1 MSPLFLKII
10 NLTKWKTT
18 DLFPYLVS
26 FLNVWSDVYISM
38 YIKDFRFGTFPSISG
53 SGYTFY
59 RAPIRTNNYCPLFC
73 CNWKT
78 WRNDRV
84 KMYTELYCQLYKEM
98 RIAYT
103 LSRSHWCVRVI
114 LSVSFFRVGKFCFL
128 SSARVSS
135 RYVFSY
141 VICFRIIHF
150 ILIYTK
156 QSRLES
162 TLY

>member
-10 NLTKWKTT
+10 NLAKWKTT

-38 YIKDFRFGTFPSISG
+38 YIKDFWFGTFPSISG
-53 SGYTFY
+53 SGYTLY
-59 RAPIRTNNYCPLFC
+59 RAPIRTNNYCPMFC

-78 WRNDRV
+78 WRNGRV

-103 LSRSHWCVRVI
+103 LSRSNWCVRVI
-114 LSVSFFRVGKFCFL
+114 TVSQFFPSWQVLFSVECTCIVPVCVFVCHM
-128 SSARVSS
+128 
-135 RYVFSY
+135 FSY
-141 VICFRIIHF
+141 HPFYF
-150 ILIYTK
+150 D
-156 QSRLES
+156 
-162 TLY
+162 LY